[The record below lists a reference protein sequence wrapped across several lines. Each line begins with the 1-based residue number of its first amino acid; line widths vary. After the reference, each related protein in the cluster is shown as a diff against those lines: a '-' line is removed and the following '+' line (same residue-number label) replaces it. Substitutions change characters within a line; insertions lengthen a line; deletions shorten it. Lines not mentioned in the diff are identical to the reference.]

1 MSRCKAF
8 SAANSRWLLLSLR
21 FLSEGDLCILTDDS
35 FWRGHAWKRPAMSS
49 SQIDFEAWSPPGFV
63 SGLGISDRISAALY
77 SIRVR
82 PHSRPSLTSEIDGAL
97 DVAVLPYFSSLN
109 LLSKSKGLPAELRI
123 ITHANSRAIVKKQL
137 KWLTVSEHIQTRV
150 HTILEIIAFTRLAH
164 ITVYVWQRDV
174 FAFRMGRIRS

>member
-1 MSRCKAF
+1 M
-8 SAANSRWLLLSLR
+8 
-21 FLSEGDLCILTDDS
+21 
-35 FWRGHAWKRPAMSS
+35 P
-49 SQIDFEAWSPPGFV
+49 DFI

-77 SIRVR
+77 SIREL

-97 DVAVLPYFSSLN
+97 DVAVSPYFSSLN

-137 KWLTVSEHIQTRV
+137 KWLTVSEHTQTRA

-164 ITVYVWQRDV
+164 ISVYVSQQDV
-174 FAFRMGRIRS
+174 VVFCMGMICS